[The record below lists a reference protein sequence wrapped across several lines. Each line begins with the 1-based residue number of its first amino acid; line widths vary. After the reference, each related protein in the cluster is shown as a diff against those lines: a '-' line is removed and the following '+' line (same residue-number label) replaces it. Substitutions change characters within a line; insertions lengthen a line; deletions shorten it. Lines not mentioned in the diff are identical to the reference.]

1 GRPAGAVESN
11 RNILPGGRVLDSLLD
26 LLHRVYDVE
35 HWIRLGGLA
44 ALTLI
49 VFAETG
55 LLAGFFLPGDS
66 LLVTAGLFAATGVL
80 DLWSLLIVL
89 SAAGIVGD
97 TVGYWFGAKSGPRI
111 FKREDSLFFNRK
123 HLLTTAEFFERHGPF
138 TIVIARF
145 MPIVR
150 TFAPVVA
157 GVGRMRYPRFL
168 AYNVFGAVLWVWSLT
183 LLGYFLGRVIPDV
196 DRYVHLIIVVVVIAS
211 ILPGIVKF
219 VQQRR
224 KAAAVP
230 LAARRVP
237 PEARELE
244 EVVGEERP

>member
-1 GRPAGAVESN
+1 M
-11 RNILPGGRVLDSLLD
+11 IDWLLD

-35 HWIRLGGLA
+35 HWIRIGGIV

-49 VFAETG
+49 VFSETG

-80 DLWSLLIVL
+80 DLWQLLFIL
-89 SAAGIVGD
+89 SAAAIVGD

-111 FKREDSLFFNRK
+111 FKREDSLFFNRR
-123 HLLTTAEFFERHGPF
+123 HLATTREFFEKHGPF

-157 GVGRMRYPRFL
+157 GVGRMSYPRFL
-168 AYNVFGAVLWVWSLT
+168 AYNVLGGALWVWSMT

-196 DRYVHLIIVVVVIAS
+196 DRYVHVIIAVVVLVS
-211 ILPGIVKF
+211 VLPGILKF

-224 KAAAVP
+224 KAKAI
-230 LAARRVP
+230 P
-237 PEARELE
+237 PEARKLPPEATELD
-244 EVVGEERP
+244 EVVGEEGG

>member
-1 GRPAGAVESN
+1 M
-11 RNILPGGRVLDSLLD
+11 IDSVLD

-35 HWIRLGGLA
+35 HWITIGGLL

-80 DLWSLLIVL
+80 DLWSLLVVL
-89 SAAGIVGD
+89 SLAAVVGD
-97 TVGYWFGAKSGPRI
+97 TVGYWFGAKTGPRI
-111 FKREDSLFFNRK
+111 FTREDSLFFNRR
-123 HLLTTAEFFERHGPF
+123 HLLTTKEFFERHGPF

-157 GVGRMRYPRFL
+157 GVGRMSYPRFL
-168 AYNVFGAVLWVWSLT
+168 AYNVFGGIFWVWSLT
-183 LLGYFLGRVIPDV
+183 LLGYFLGSVIPDV
-196 DRYVHLIIVVVVIAS
+196 DRYVHIIIAVVVLAS
-211 ILPGIVKF
+211 ILPGVLKYL
-219 VQQRR
+219 QQRR
-224 KAAAVP
+224 RSRAIP
-230 LAARRVP
+230 EAARRTP
-237 PEARELE
+237 PEVRELE
-244 EVVGEERP
+244 EVLGEEER

>member
-1 GRPAGAVESN
+1 MDPL
-11 RNILPGGRVLDSLLD
+11 ID

-35 HWIRLGGLA
+35 RWIAIGGLL

-80 DLWSLLIVL
+80 DLSSLLVAL
-89 SAAGIVGD
+89 TAAAIVGD

-111 FKREDSLFFNRK
+111 FVREDSLFFNRR
-123 HLLTTAEFFERHGPF
+123 HLIHTKEFFERHGPF

-145 MPIVR
+145 MPFAR

-157 GVGRMRYPRFL
+157 GVGRMRYRRFL
-168 AYNVFGAVLWVWSLT
+168 AYNVAGGFLWVWSLT
-183 LLGYFLGRVIPDV
+183 LLGFFLGRAIPDV
-196 DRYVHLIIVVVVIAS
+196 DRYVHLIIAVVVLVSVA
-211 ILPGIVKF
+211 PGLLKL

-224 KAAAVP
+224 KARAVP
-230 LAARRVP
+230 PEARRVP
-237 PEARELE
+237 PEAQELE
-244 EVVGEERP
+244 EVLERDEG